1 MSYSE
6 IKVEHR
12 AVIEREKHRRAL
24 LAATCRDL
32 FLRHNPEVLEIG
44 CGHGHFLAAY
54 AAAHPKQFCVG
65 IDLKNKR
72 LHKSDQKR
80 EKRELNNL
88 HFLKAEAGE
97 FIEALDPNVRLN
109 RIFILFPDPWP
120 KKRHHKRRLIQDD
133 FLSALCAHTSQE
145 GNIYFRTDYQ
155 PYYEWTSEKI
165 ELSPDWIRDEKE
177 SWPFE
182 EESYF
187 EQILG
192 EHRSFIARRI

>member
-1 MSYSE
+1 MKEGY
-6 IKVEHR
+6 R
-12 AVIEREKHRRAL
+12 AIIEREKHRRAL

-44 CGHGHFLAAY
+44 CGHGHFIAAY
-54 AAAHPKQFCVG
+54 AAANPKQYCVG

-72 LHKSDQKR
+72 LRKSEKKR

-88 HFLKAEAGE
+88 HFLKAEGCE
-97 FIEALDPNVRLN
+97 FIEALDPTVRLN

-133 FLSALCAHTSQE
+133 FLSALSAHTSQE

-165 ELSPDWIRDEKE
+165 ELSPYWIQDEKE

>member
-1 MSYSE
+1 MKE
-6 IKVEHR
+6 GHR
-12 AVIEREKHRRAL
+12 AAIEEARLRRDH
-24 LAATCRDL
+24 LAVTCRDL
-32 FLRHNPEVLEIG
+32 FLRRNPDVLEIG

-54 AAAHPKQFCVG
+54 ASAYPKQYCVG

-72 LHKSDQKR
+72 LQKSDKKR
-80 EKRELNNL
+80 EKRDLNNL
-88 HFLKAEAGE
+88 HFLKAEGRE
-97 FIEALDPNVRLN
+97 FMEALDPTVRLN

-120 KKRHHKRRLIQDD
+120 KKRHHRRRLIQDD
-133 FLSALCAHTSQE
+133 FLSALGAHTLLG
-145 GNIYFRTDYQ
+145 GNIYFRTDFQ

-165 ELSPDWIRDEKE
+165 ERSPDWTRDENA

-192 EHRSFIARRI
+192 EHRSLIARRI

>member
-1 MSYSE
+1 MKE
-6 IKVEHR
+6 EHR

-32 FLRHNPEVLEIG
+32 FLRHNHVVLEIG

-54 AAAHPKQFCVG
+54 AAAYPKQCCVG

-72 LHKSDQKR
+72 LLKSDKKR
-80 EKRELNNL
+80 EKRDLNNL
-88 HFLKAEAGE
+88 HFLKAEGRE
-97 FIEALDPNVRLN
+97 FIEALDPTVRLN

-133 FLSALCAHTSQE
+133 FLSALGAHTSPG

-165 ELSPDWIRDEKE
+165 ERCPDWIRDEKE

-192 EHRSFIARRI
+192 EHRSLIARRI